1 MTNFHFS
8 AALLATIST
17 ISLAGPAT
25 GEELIHDDLVVD
37 GAACIG
43 LGCASGEVFGGTDLK
58 IKQAAISI
66 LLEDT
71 STGGSFPTTDWE
83 IKANDIGSGG
93 SDFLVIRNVDADSAP
108 FRIWGD
114 APDNTL
120 AVSNVG
126 TVAVPEAGLGIGTRI
141 PQANLHVSTADNVPS
156 IRLTSNGSGGF
167 TPSDWNIE
175 SSSFEFAI
183 RRVDNTNQRPFRI
196 RGDAPENS
204 FYVSPLGNVGL
215 GTNAP
220 EEKLHIVT
228 VAEDTDAF
236 ALFDAAG
243 AGSDAAFLLRQNGVT
258 PTTWE
263 FRNQQDSGRL
273 NIGIAGGNTPLKID
287 NAADNNLLKLGR
299 NGKPDEV
306 VVTGTLVVNNTDMN
320 VPDYVFAEDY
330 ALRPLAEVRAFI
342 DTNSHL
348 PEVPSE
354 ADIKA
359 NGLDMTAMQ
368 MTLLKKVEE
377 LTLYTLEQE
386 EHAAAQ
392 DVTIATQR
400 NKAEKQDAL
409 IASLIRRIE
418 VLEAR

>member
-25 GEELIHDDLVVD
+25 GEELILDDLVVD
-37 GAACIG
+37 GFACIG
-43 LGCASGEVFGGTDLK
+43 GGCASGEVFDGKVLK
-58 IKQAAISI
+58 IKQAMISI

-71 STGGSFPTTDWE
+71 STGAGFPTTDWE
-83 IKANDIGSGG
+83 IKANDTNAGG
-93 SDFLVIRNVDADSAP
+93 QEFFVIRNVDANSAP

-114 APDNTL
+114 APNNTL

-126 TVAVPEAGLGIGTRI
+126 TAAIPEAGIGIGTRI

-167 TPSDWNIE
+167 TPSDWKIE
-175 SSSFEFAI
+175 ASSFELAL
-183 RRVDNTNQRPFRI
+183 REVSNTNQRPVRI
-196 RGDAPENS
+196 RSGAPENS

-228 VAEDTDAF
+228 LAEDTDAF

-263 FRNQQDSGRL
+263 FRNQEDSGRL
-273 NIGIAGGNTPLKID
+273 NVGIAGGNTPLKID
-287 NAADNNLLKLGR
+287 NLADNNLLRLGR

-320 VPDYVFAEDY
+320 VPDYVFEPGY
-330 ALRPLAEVRAFI
+330 ELPTLAEIDAFI
-342 DTNSHL
+342 ADNGHL
-348 PEVPSE
+348 PGVPSATE
-354 ADIKA
+354 VAET
-359 NGLDMTAMQ
+359 GLDMTQMQ
-368 MTLLKKVEE
+368 LAQLEKIEE
-377 LTLYTLEQE
+377 LTLHVIDLGKANAEQRDRIAQLEGM
-386 EHAAAQ
+386 
-392 DVTIATQR
+392 VAT
-400 NKAEKQDAL
+400 L
-409 IASLIRRIE
+409 IADH
-418 VLEAR
+418 

>member
-25 GEELIHDDLVVD
+25 GEELILDDLVVD
-37 GAACIG
+37 GFACIG
-43 LGCASGEVFGGTDLK
+43 GGCASGEVFDGKVLK
-58 IKQAAISI
+58 IKQAMISI

-71 STGGSFPTTDWE
+71 STGAGFPTTDWE
-83 IKANDIGSGG
+83 IKANDTNAGG
-93 SDFLVIRNVDADSAP
+93 QEFFVIRNVDANSAP

-114 APDNTL
+114 APNNTL

-126 TVAVPEAGLGIGTRI
+126 TAAIPEAGIGIGTRI

-167 TPSDWNIE
+167 TPSDWKIE
-175 SSSFEFAI
+175 ASSFELAL
-183 RRVDNTNQRPFRI
+183 REVSNTNQRPVRI
-196 RGDAPENS
+196 RAGAPENS

-228 VAEDTDAF
+228 LAEDTDAF

-263 FRNQQDSGRL
+263 FRNQEDSGRL

-287 NAADNNLLKLGR
+287 NAANNNLLKLGR

-306 VVTGTLVVNNTDMN
+306 VVTGTLVVNNIDMN

-342 DTNSHL
+342 DANSHL

-354 ADIKA
+354 AEIRED
-359 NGLDMTAMQ
+359 GVDMTAMQ
-368 MTLLKKVEE
+368 MALLKKVEE
-377 LTLYTLEQE
+377 LTLYTLDQEQTISDLKGE
-386 EHAAAQ
+386 VSRLSGVEARLAQ
-392 DVTIATQR
+392 IEAL
-400 NKAEKQDAL
+400 L
-409 IASLIRRIE
+409 IAQAE
-418 VLEAR
+418 

>member
-8 AALLATIST
+8 AALLATVST
-17 ISLAGPAT
+17 ISLAGAVR
-25 GEELIHDDLVVD
+25 GEELILDDLVVD
-37 GAACIG
+37 GSTCIG
-43 LGCASGEVFGGTDLK
+43 AGCATGEVFGGTDLK

-71 STGGSFPTTDWE
+71 SSGTGFPTTDWE
-83 IKANDIGSGG
+83 IKANDINSGG
-93 SDFLVIRNVDADSAP
+93 SDFLVFRNVDANSAP

-126 TVAVPEAGLGIGTRI
+126 TAAIPEAGLGIGTRI

-167 TPSDWNIE
+167 TPSDWTIE
-175 SSSFEFAI
+175 SSAFEFAI
-183 RRVDNTNQRPFRI
+183 RHIDNTNQRPLRI
-196 RGDAPENS
+196 RGDAPEDS
-204 FYVSPLGNVGL
+204 IYVSPLGNVGL
-215 GTNAP
+215 GTEAP

-228 VAEDTDAF
+228 TAADTDSF
-236 ALFDAAG
+236 ALFDAQG
-243 AGSDAAFLLRQNGVT
+243 AGSDSAFRLRQNGVT

-263 FRNQQDSGRL
+263 FRNQEDSGRL

-287 NAADNNLLKLGR
+287 NLADNNLLRLGR

-306 VVTGTLVVNNTDMN
+306 VVTGTLVVNNIDMN

-330 ALRPLAEVRAFI
+330 TLRPLAEVRAFI
-342 DTNSHL
+342 DANNHL

-354 ADIKA
+354 AEIRAD
-359 NGLDMTAMQ
+359 GVDMTAMQ
-368 MTLLKKVEE
+368 MALLKKVEE
-377 LTLYTLEQE
+377 LTLYTLDQEQTISDLKGE
-386 EHAAAQ
+386 VSRLSAVEARLAQ
-392 DVTIATQR
+392 IEAL
-400 NKAEKQDAL
+400 L
-409 IASLIRRIE
+409 IAQAE
-418 VLEAR
+418 